1 MLVRDQRVPGPAV
14 CTGGDRHD
22 LQILNLL
29 KPVRNFL
36 HRRYRGLE
44 NMRTRTNRRGLWRR
58 QSDQFR
64 TCLQSSERLQTPR
77 QLRTTPRIEETELI
91 AKPTP
96 DRVTTDKTFLR
107 KDPGDAGSRRR
118 IAKRAG
124 NLILCQHATNVG
136 HRVRIV
142 QSQYQLKGRARMFSL
157 ISRGS
162 CKTAF

>member
-1 MLVRDQRVPGPAV
+1 
-14 CTGGDRHD
+14 
-22 LQILNLL
+22 
-29 KPVRNFL
+29 
-36 HRRYRGLE
+36 
-44 NMRTRTNRRGLWRR
+44 MRTRTNRRGLWRR

-64 TCLQSSERLQTPR
+64 TCLQGSERLQTPC

-142 QSQYQLKGRARMFSL
+142 QSQYQLKGSARAPKPLSD
-157 ISRGS
+157 G
-162 CKTAF
+162 T

>member
-96 DRVTTDKTFLR
+96 DRVTTEPLAKLPYEQIFLAVFWR
-107 KDPGDAGSRRR
+107 AIDGTGATPGG
-118 IAKRAG
+118 I
-124 NLILCQHATNVG
+124 
-136 HRVRIV
+136 
-142 QSQYQLKGRARMFSL
+142 M
-157 ISRGS
+157 
-162 CKTAF
+162 